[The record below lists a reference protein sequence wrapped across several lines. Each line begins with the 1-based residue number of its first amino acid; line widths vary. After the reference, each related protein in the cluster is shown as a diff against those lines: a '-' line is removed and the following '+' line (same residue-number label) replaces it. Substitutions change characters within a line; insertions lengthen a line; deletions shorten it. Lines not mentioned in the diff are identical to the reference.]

1 LSGPLAG
8 GRVPEGGA
16 VDAATAVAGVESAAP
31 VSADHRATT
40 GIGMLSVLA
49 SASTLVC
56 CTIPAILV
64 LLGAG
69 SVLAGLVSGFPGVVW
84 LSENKLL
91 VFGFATVMMTV
102 AGVAQ
107 RAADRLPCPAD
118 AALAAACA
126 TNRRR
131 GRWLFRVSAGLLVV
145 GATFAFLLPALA

>member
-1 LSGPLAG
+1 MGDGAPGVGAA
-8 GRVPEGGA
+8 RV
-16 VDAATAVAGVESAAP
+16 
-31 VSADHRATT
+31 
-40 GIGMLSVLA
+40 GMLSVLA

-69 SVLAGLVSGFPGVVW
+69 SVLAGLVSWFPGIVW
-84 LSENKLL
+84 LSENKPL

-118 AALAAACA
+118 AAMAAACA
-126 TNRRR
+126 ANRRR
-131 GRWLFRVSAGLLVV
+131 GRWLFRASAALLVV
-145 GATFAFLLPALA
+145 GATFAFVLPALA